1 MLCTVQGSLALKALL
16 LPDSMSQSLRVC
28 WQVLSSPTHHMGHEV
43 ILGATASGTGAV
55 LGGSPLGPSPSSVGQ
70 GPLRPHRLTW
80 TGWSSVTILTGVER
94 ALALCGRTAGSAAG
108 RRGRGAKTPTQTSS
122 ASAPCTE
129 LPMRLEG
136 ERYPVL
142 LNMSEAADL
151 PWLQPSTKPQVIK
164 P

>member
-16 LPDSMSQSLRVC
+16 LPDSMSQSLGVC
-28 WQVLSSPTHHMGHEV
+28 GQVLAVPSHHMGHEG

-55 LGGSPLGPSPSSVGQ
+55 LGGSSVCPFPSSVGR
-70 GPLRPHRLTW
+70 GPLRPHLLTW

-94 ALALCGRTAGSAAG
+94 APALCGRTAGSAAG

-129 LPMRLEG
+129 LPYATGGREVSSAFKYV
-136 ERYPVL
+136 R
-142 LNMSEAADL
+142 SR
-151 PWLQPSTKPQVIK
+151 
-164 P
+164 